1 MKRTCKECDFC
12 QGGKC
17 HRFPRIGNGFM
28 SDYPVVFQT
37 DWCGEFKPHDIEPKL
52 PQEVAEPQEQ
62 PQPQPPKEKKDGK
75 AVNSKKR

>member
-1 MKRTCKECDFC
+1 MEKTCEKCAYCE
-12 QGGKC
+12 GGKC

-37 DWCGEFKPHDIEPKL
+37 DWCGEFKPHDIEPEL
-52 PQEVAEPQEQ
+52 PQEVAGPQEQ